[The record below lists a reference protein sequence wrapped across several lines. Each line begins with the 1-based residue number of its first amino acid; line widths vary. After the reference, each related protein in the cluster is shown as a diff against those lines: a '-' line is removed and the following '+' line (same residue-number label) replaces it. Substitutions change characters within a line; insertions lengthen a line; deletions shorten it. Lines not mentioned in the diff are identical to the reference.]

1 MIPSNK
7 NIISLL
13 VLELAVAHD
22 INTDNGASRPLEKPP
37 IIYKLSLTI
46 IVECTNLDTLKS
58 HFLIKIDS
66 YGDVAMYPNL
76 DFRLNPSPEIVSIRV
91 VKVEDEG
98 GLGLKCGKR

>member
-1 MIPSNK
+1 
-7 NIISLL
+7 
-13 VLELAVAHD
+13 
-22 INTDNGASRPLEKPP
+22 
-37 IIYKLSLTI
+37 
-46 IVECTNLDTLKS
+46 
-58 HFLIKIDS
+58 IDS